1 MVCGALFQFY
11 AGFSQPAFFPA
22 PLTGMFNLLLTTLQ
36 PMMAIMT
43 EHRGVFEDFTAVS
56 PEEYS
61 DTRGSHFSTKLFW
74 SWMGTALLHGTL
86 TFSLC
91 MAGFPTSQDGE
102 GVRSIGLQEQATLV
116 FTVLL
121 HVVFLKL
128 YLSLQ
133 RAPEVSVV
141 LLILTLALY
150 YGFIAFLSTDTWWIT
165 HATDGELLHV
175 AHHAL
180 FQPRPLLLVPT
191 IAVLVVFPDYSYNS
205 FSFLWLFFRD
215 KKYEKKAIEEVKATL
230 REERRTSSRLVENR
244 RHGTR
249 QLLEDDDGP
258 AQLIRSDTKK

>member
-1 MVCGALFQFY
+1 M
-11 AGFSQPAFFPA
+11 
-22 PLTGMFNLLLTTLQ
+22 
-36 PMMAIMT
+36 
-43 EHRGVFEDFTAVS
+43 
-56 PEEYS
+56 
-61 DTRGSHFSTKLFW
+61 
-74 SWMGTALLHGTL
+74 
-86 TFSLC
+86 
-91 MAGFPTSQDGE
+91 
-102 GVRSIGLQEQATLV
+102 
-116 FTVLL
+116 
-121 HVVFLKL
+121 
-128 YLSLQ
+128 
-133 RAPEVSVV
+133 V

-180 FQPRPLLLVPT
+180 FQPRPLLLVPA

-215 KKYEKKAIEEVKATL
+215 KKYEKKAVEEAKATL
-230 REERRTSSRLVENR
+230 REEKKKGIEKDRRTSSRLVENR